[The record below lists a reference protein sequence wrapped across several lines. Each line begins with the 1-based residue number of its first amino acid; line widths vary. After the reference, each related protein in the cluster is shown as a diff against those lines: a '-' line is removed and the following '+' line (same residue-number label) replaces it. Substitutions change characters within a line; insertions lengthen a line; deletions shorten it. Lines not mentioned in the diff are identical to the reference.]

1 MSDLSNSPPPVELTA
16 STSTKRKSTANP
28 DSAPKKKRTKKTQP
42 DPFANAKEIVQN
54 VLASPDSFAMPKDDA
69 EVRGWMLSVAQYAK
83 SLEGSVAVA
92 GSSGQPAPPPKTPQQ
107 IQAEVERIADMVN
120 KGIRKQMSWKP
131 SCKHGGATYAFD
143 GVCPD
148 PRVFGALLKLDG
160 PPKFK
165 MRKYPKDEFQ
175 DMVGDIEKSVRYDTL
190 YLTSDVNVRYN
201 PDTGEFKTSG
211 SYGVTKNLPSY

>member
-1 MSDLSNSPPPVELTA
+1 MSDLSYSPPPAETA
-16 STSTKRKSTANP
+16 ASSSTKRKSTSNAE
-28 DSAPKKKRTKKTQP
+28 SAPKRKRTKKAQP
-42 DPFANAKEIVQN
+42 DPFAGAKEIVQT
-54 VLASPDSFAMPKDDA
+54 VLAAPDSFDIPKEES
-69 EVRGWMLSVAQYAK
+69 EVRKWMSSIAQYAK

-92 GSSGQPAPPPKTPQQ
+92 GNSGQPAPPPKSSAQ
-107 IQAEVERIADMVN
+107 IEAEVNRIADMIN

-131 SCKHGGATYAFD
+131 SCKTGSATYAFD

-165 MRKYPKDEFQ
+165 MRKYPKDEFEE
-175 DMVGDIEKSVRYDTL
+175 MVGEIEKSVRYDTL

-211 SYGVTKNLPSY
+211 SYGLPRS